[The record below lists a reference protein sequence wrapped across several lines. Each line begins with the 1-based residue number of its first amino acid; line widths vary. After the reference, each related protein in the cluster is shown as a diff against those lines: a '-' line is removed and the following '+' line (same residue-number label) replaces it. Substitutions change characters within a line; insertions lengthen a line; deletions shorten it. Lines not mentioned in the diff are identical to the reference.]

1 MANQQGRVNMAKEWK
16 YTAFESFLERKSK
29 EFVLDAIE
37 TDFPYLMQPF
47 LRKKW
52 ADFRKKVIEAEI
64 L

>member
-1 MANQQGRVNMAKEWK
+1 MAKEWK